1 MNLLFALLLLTVPLK
16 EPQVYY
22 YNSGRLVA
30 LRTITMPNEPR
41 AVLEF
46 FVHSPFELVSAT
58 LDSSSVHV
66 CLPAISTRKTLNL
79 EGRWYIIRWSTP
91 LSSGSTGHEL
101 GLHSFWHK
109 IFKKFFRIEVEGS
122 KRVEKPQG
130 VR

>member
-30 LRTITMPNEPR
+30 LRTVTMPNEPR
-41 AVLEF
+41 GVLEF

-58 LDSSSVHV
+58 LDSSAVHV
-66 CLPAISTRKTLNL
+66 CLPDIPERKTLTL
-79 EGRWYIIRWSTP
+79 EGRWYILRWNTP
-91 LSSGSTGHEL
+91 LKSGSSGHRL
-101 GLHSFWHK
+101 ILHSFRNGN
-109 IFKKFFRIEVEGS
+109 FKRFFRIEVEGS
-122 KRVEKPQG
+122 QKVERHQG